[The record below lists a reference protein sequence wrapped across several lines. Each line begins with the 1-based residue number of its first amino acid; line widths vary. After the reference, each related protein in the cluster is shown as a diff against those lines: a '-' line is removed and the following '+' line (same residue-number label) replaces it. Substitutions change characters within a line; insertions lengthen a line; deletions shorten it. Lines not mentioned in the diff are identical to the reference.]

1 MAVLY
6 SYFFFFCF
14 FKQKTAY
21 EMRISDWSSD
31 VCSSDLPGDDD
42 GVFEHYF
49 DIVAEGEAED
59 HRRKKS
65 EQQVAHESDRDR
77 IAAEE
82 AGEHL
87 PEQLPVQH
95 DDREDRARLDSDV
108 EDRPARGVIPQQ
120 LRSEERGEGKGC
132 VRRVRTR

>member
-1 MAVLY
+1 MYMSSLQNVNAVC
-6 SYFFFFCF
+6 FVFF

-31 VCSSDLPGDDD
+31 VCSSDL
-42 GVFEHYF
+42 
-49 DIVAEGEAED
+49 AEGEAED

-108 EDRPARGVIPQQ
+108 EDRPARGVITEQ
-120 LRSEERGEGKGC
+120 LGREDEVPGDRKS
-132 VRRVRTR
+132 TRLNSSH

>member
-1 MAVLY
+1 
-6 SYFFFFCF
+6 
-14 FKQKTAY
+14 
-21 EMRISDWSSD
+21 MRISDWSSD
-31 VCSSDLPGDDD
+31 VCSSDL
-42 GVFEHYF
+42 
-49 DIVAEGEAED
+49 AEGEAED

-108 EDRPARGVIPQQ
+108 EDRPARGVITEQ
-120 LRSEERGEGKGC
+120 LGREDRSEEHTSELQSLMRISYAVFCLKKKHNHKKTHHK
-132 VRRVRTR
+132 R